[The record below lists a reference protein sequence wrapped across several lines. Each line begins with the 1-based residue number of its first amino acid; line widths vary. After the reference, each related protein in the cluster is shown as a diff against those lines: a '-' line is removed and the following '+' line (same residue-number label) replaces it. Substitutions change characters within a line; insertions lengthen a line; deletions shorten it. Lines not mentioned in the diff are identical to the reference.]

1 VGKGLVNVSKRID
14 EIEDEAAA
22 WLARLNADR
31 RDVGDEAAF
40 RAWRA
45 QDPQHQAVFEDATA
59 IWELAGGLP
68 REMLHETPKPPRMGR
83 REVMAGLAVT
93 AVVAGTFTFWGRAE
107 AKVYE
112 TAIGERRTIVFEDRS
127 VVTLDTDTRIGVQ
140 FNERRRLVDLQRG
153 RVNFQ
158 VSSERDRP
166 FIVSSANET
175 IVARQSN
182 FDVRRDGDQIS
193 VLLIDGHI
201 SVEKGGR
208 ASALQSGQRL
218 VASADGMRVDK
229 PNLLPLLAWQKGQAI
244 LENEKLTDAVAEMNR
259 YSDIKVT
266 IGDRAITDLRVSG
279 VYKVG
284 DNLSFAR
291 SIARL
296 LPLKVQ
302 QSGDRV
308 LLFMDAERMRQG

>member
-1 VGKGLVNVSKRID
+1 VGKGLVDVPKPID

-31 RDVGDEAAF
+31 RNSGDEVAF
-40 RAWRA
+40 QAWLA
-45 QDPQHQAVFEDATA
+45 QGPQHQAAFENATMV
-59 IWELAGGLP
+59 WELTGGLP
-68 REMLHETPKPPRMGR
+68 REMLRDVPRPTRMGR
-83 REVMAGLAVT
+83 REVMAGLGVT

-112 TAIGERRTIVFEDRS
+112 TAIGERRRIVFEDDS
-127 VVTLDTDTRIGVQ
+127 VATLDTDTRIAVK
-140 FNERRRLVDLQRG
+140 FNDSRRLVDLQRG

-158 VSSERDRP
+158 VSADGNRP
-166 FIVSSANET
+166 FIVSGASET
-175 IVARQSN
+175 IVARRSN
-182 FDVRRDGDQIS
+182 FDVRRDGEKIS
-193 VLLIDGHI
+193 VVLIDGDA
-201 SVEKGGR
+201 SVGNGNR
-208 ASALQSGQRL
+208 TSVLQNGQRL
-218 VASADGMRVDK
+218 VASPDGMHMDK
-229 PNLLPLLAWQKGQAI
+229 PSLLPLLAWQKGQAI

-259 YSDIKVT
+259 YSAVKLT
-266 IGDRAITDLRVSG
+266 IGDQAITGLRVSG

-296 LPLKVQ
+296 LPLKVR